1 MKKHLLRLMGLAVLV
16 LLVNSSGFAQ
26 DDEEKGD
33 KDTSVNH
40 PGSYDEIIIKHKS
53 NKDAKVTVEI
63 KNGEVFINGKPASE
77 YHDND
82 ISISKRKIKIMNGRG
97 YSFGPDGDMAIA
109 PFEWDGPDGHK
120 SMVSPFRNGGGAW
133 SYDGRKKGVDQA
145 YLGVSSKREEDGPA
159 GARVTA
165 ISDSSAAAK
174 AGLKVGD
181 LITKV
186 DETRIEGP
194 EGLAEA
200 VHRHKPQDKAT
211 ITFERDGKEQTV
223 TATLGKTQRAQRI
236 YGYGYGMPDMK
247 GMEELRRAMPRDFEW
262 KGFPGFEGFS
272 RDRGPRLGI
281 RAQDTEDGKGV
292 KVLDVDD
299 ESAAAKAGVKEGDI
313 ITRFDGKE
321 VNSTSALVESA
332 QAAKA
337 KASVHINL
345 LRNGKAMEMD
355 IKTPRKLK
363 TAEL

>member
-1 MKKHLLRLMGLAVLV
+1 MKKHLLRLTGLAALV
-16 LLVNSSGFAQ
+16 LLVNTSGFAQ
-26 DDEEKGD
+26 NDEEKND
-33 KDTSVNH
+33 KDTSVNRVR
-40 PGSYDEIIIKHKS
+40 GYDEIVIKHK
-53 NKDAKVTVEI
+53 NDKDAKVTVEI

-77 YHDND
+77 YHDDD
-82 ISISKRKIKIMNGRG
+82 ISVSKRKIKIMNGRSF
-97 YSFGPDGDMAIA
+97 SFGPDDGDMAIA

-120 SMVSPFRNGGGAW
+120 EMISPFRNGGGAW
-133 SYDGRKKGVDQA
+133 SYDGRKKTVDQA
-145 YLGVSSKREEDGPA
+145 YLGVSSKRDEDGPA
-159 GARVTA
+159 GAKVTA

-186 DETRIEGP
+186 DDAKIEGP
-194 EGLAEA
+194 DGLAA
-200 VHRHKPQDKAT
+200 AIHHHKPQDKAA
-211 ITFERDGKEQTV
+211 ITFQRDGKEQTV
-223 TATLGKTQRAQRI
+223 TATLGKSQRVQRV
-236 YGYGYGMPDMK
+236 YGYAMPDMK
-247 GMEELRRAMPRDFEW
+247 ELEELQRSFNFDR
-262 KGFPGFEGFS
+262 S
-272 RDRGPRLGI
+272 RLGAFDRERGPRLGI

-292 KVLDVDD
+292 KVLDVDE
-299 ESAAAKAGVKEGDI
+299 ESAAAKAGVKEGDV

-337 KASVHINL
+337 KTSVHVNL

>member
-1 MKKHLLRLMGLAVLV
+1 MKKILLRLSGLAALV

-26 DDEEKGD
+26 NDED
-33 KDTSVNH
+33 KADRDTVVNRT
-40 PGSYDEIIIKHKS
+40 GGYDEIIIKHK
-53 NKDAKVTVEI
+53 NDKDAKVTVEI

-82 ISISKRKIKIMNGRG
+82 ITVSRRKVRIRNGRN
-97 YSFGPDGDMAIA
+97 YSFGPDDDMVIA
-109 PFEWDGPDGHK
+109 PPPPIEWDGPDGK
-120 SMVSPFRNGGGAW
+120 GMGSPFRNGSGAW
-133 SYDGRKKGVDQA
+133 SYEGRKKSVDQA
-145 YLGVSSKREEDGPA
+145 YLGVSSKRDEDGPA
-159 GARVTA
+159 GARITA

-186 DETRIEGP
+186 DESKIEGP
-194 EGLAEA
+194 EGLAGA
-200 VHRHKPQDKAT
+200 VHRHKPLERVS
-211 ITFERDGKEQTV
+211 ITFQRDGKEQTV
-223 TATLGKTQRAQRI
+223 TATLGKSQRVQQA
-236 YGYGYGMPDMK
+236 YGYVMPDMK
-247 GMEELRRAMPRDFEW
+247 GMEELRRSFDFDRQ
-262 KGFPGFEGFS
+262 GFPGMGFS

-313 ITRFDGKE
+313 ITRLDGRE

-332 QAAKA
+332 QAAKS
-337 KASVHINL
+337 KSSVHVNL

>member
-26 DDEEKGD
+26 NDEEKGD

-40 PGSYDEIIIKHKS
+40 PGSYDEIIIKHK
-53 NKDAKVTVEI
+53 NGKDVKVSFEI

-77 YHDND
+77 YHDDD
-82 ISISKRKIKIMNGRG
+82 ISISKRKIKVMNGRD

-120 SMVSPFRNGGGAW
+120 SMISPFRNGGGAW
-133 SYDGRKKGVDQA
+133 SYDSRKKAVDQA

-159 GARVTA
+159 GAKVTA
-165 ISDSSAAAK
+165 VSDSSAAAK
-174 AGLKVGD
+174 AGLKPGD

-186 DETRIEGP
+186 DETKIEGP
-194 EGLAEA
+194 GGLAEA
-200 VHRHKPQDKAT
+200 VHRHKPLEKTT
-211 ITFERDGKEQTV
+211 ITFQRDGKEQTV
-223 TATLGKTQRAQRI
+223 TATLGKTQRVQRV
-236 YGYGYGMPDMK
+236 YGYAMPDMK
-247 GMEELRRAMPRDFEW
+247 GMEELQKAFDFDRR
-262 KGFPGFEGFS
+262 GFPGFDGFS
-272 RDRGPRLGI
+272 KDRGPRLGI

-299 ESAAAKAGVKEGDI
+299 ESAAAKAGVKEGDV
-313 ITRFDGKE
+313 ITRLDGKE

-337 KASVHINL
+337 KTSIHINL
-345 LRNGKAMEMD
+345 LRNGKAMELE
-355 IKTPRKLK
+355 IKTPKKLK
-363 TAEL
+363 TAQL